1 MTTVYVRQDSE
12 GKILEILG
20 APQPGMP
27 DATAHD
33 DQEPL
38 IAKFLRDPLGL
49 EEAFP
54 SLKKWQL
61 WLAAL
66 ELEPPV
72 FKADVL
78 SLVNGMA
85 DMSVKDKETV
95 RIMIEDAQEYSRND
109 PRIDLLAVAMSIPPN
124 QMDDLWKW
132 AAQIEPV

>member
-1 MTTVYVRQDSE
+1 MSTVYARYNSE

-20 APQPGMP
+20 APQPGMS
-27 DATAHD
+27 DVTAHD

-49 EEAFP
+49 EDAFP
-54 SLKKWQL
+54 PLKKWQL

-78 SLVNGMA
+78 SVVNGMG

-95 RIMIEDAQEYSRND
+95 RIMIEDAQEYSRKD
-109 PRIDLLAVAMSIPPN
+109 PRIDLLAVAMGIPPN
-124 QMDDLWKW
+124 QMDDLWRW
-132 AAQIEPV
+132 AARIEPV